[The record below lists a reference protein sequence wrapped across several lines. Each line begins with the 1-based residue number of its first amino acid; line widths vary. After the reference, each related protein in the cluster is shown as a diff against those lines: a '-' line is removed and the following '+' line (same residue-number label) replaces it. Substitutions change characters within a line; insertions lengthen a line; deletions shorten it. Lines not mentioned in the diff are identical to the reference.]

1 MANFAQKIKGDQNNA
16 YQSSKQSEANITV
29 NNNYNTSGERSYNK
43 TQKVSGVGATA
54 TMTGDIR
61 ADTVNIAGN
70 TGNTV
75 LVLAAIVI
83 ALLFYQ
89 MIQKL

>member
-1 MANFAQKIKGDQNNA
+1 MATFRQKIKGDQNNA
-16 YQSSKQSEANITV
+16 YQSSGEANITV
-29 NNNYNTSGERSYNK
+29 NNNYNTPGERSYNK
-43 TQKVSGVGATA
+43 TQKVSGLGATA
-54 TMTGDIR
+54 NMTGDIT
-61 ADTVNIAGN
+61 ADTVNIAGD

-75 LVLAAIVI
+75 FVLAAIVI

>member
-1 MANFAQKIKGDQNNA
+1 MATFAQKIKGDQNNA
-16 YQSSKQSEANITV
+16 YQSSGEANITV
-29 NNNYNTSGERSYNK
+29 NNNYNTPGERSYNK

-75 LVLAAIVI
+75 FILAAIVI

>member
-16 YQSSKQSEANITV
+16 YQSSGEANITV
-29 NNNYNTSGERSYNK
+29 NNNYNTPGERSYNK
-43 TQKVSGVGATA
+43 TQKVSGLGATA
-54 TMTGDIR
+54 NMTGDIR

-75 LVLAAIVI
+75 FVLAAIVI
-83 ALLFYQ
+83 TLLFYQ

>member
-1 MANFAQKIKGDQNNA
+1 MATFAQKIKGDQNNA
-16 YQSSKQSEANITV
+16 YQSSGEANITV
-29 NNNYNTSGERSYNK
+29 NNNYNTPGERSYNK
-43 TQKVSGVGATA
+43 TQKVSGLGATA
-54 TMTGDIR
+54 NMTGDIR

>member
-1 MANFAQKIKGDQNNA
+1 MATFKQKIKGDQNNA
-16 YQSSKQSEANITV
+16 YQSSGEANITV
-29 NNNYNTSGERSYNK
+29 NNNYNTPGERSYNK
-43 TQKVSGVGATA
+43 TQKVSGLGATA
-54 TMTGDIR
+54 NMTGDIK

>member
-1 MANFAQKIKGDQNNA
+1 MATFTQKIKGDHNNA
-16 YQSSKQSEANITV
+16 YQSSGEANITV
-29 NNNYNTSGERSYNK
+29 NNNYNTPGERSYNK

-54 TMTGDIR
+54 NMTGDIT
-61 ADTVNIAGN
+61 ADNVNIAGD
-70 TGNTV
+70 TGNTF

>member
-1 MANFAQKIKGDQNNA
+1 MATFTQKIKGDRNNA
-16 YQSSKQSEANITV
+16 YQSSGEANITV
-29 NNNYNTSGERSYNK
+29 NNNYNTPGERSYNK

-54 TMTGDIR
+54 NMTGDIT
-61 ADTVNIAGN
+61 ADTVNIAGD

-75 LVLAAIVI
+75 TVLAAIVI